1 MKAKK
6 LFFALAFVCANFI
19 SFAQTTEPCGT
30 DELILRN
37 PFLEEAINGRSIN
50 DCDTDYDL
58 PNAEVLTIP
67 IVFHI
72 MHTGNPLGVDEN
84 ISNEQIYS
92 AVENLTDRFRA
103 TPGALGVDE
112 NTIDSRFDFC
122 LAGTDPD
129 GNPTNGIVRH
139 NMSSYSDYM
148 EDGVT
153 TNPSF

>member
-6 LFFALAFVCANFI
+6 LFFALAFVCANII

-67 IVFHI
+67 IVFHV
-72 MHTGNPLGVDEN
+72 MHTGQQLGDGAN
-84 ISNEQIYS
+84 ITDVQLQS
-92 AVENLTDRFRA
+92 AVSNLNDRFRA

-112 NTIDSRFDFC
+112 NSIDSRFEFC
-122 LAGTDPD
+122 LAG
-129 GNPTNGIVRH
+129 IR
-139 NMSSYSDYM
+139 SRR
-148 EDGVT
+148 
-153 TNPSF
+153 